1 MRGRLLV
8 ARVSPDGPAARAGL
22 KSGDIVIGVA
32 GEEVNSLADL
42 YRKVWARGA
51 AGVEVPLK
59 VLQGLE
65 IRDVTLR
72 SMDRLDYF
80 RPRPTY

>member
-1 MRGRLLV
+1 M
-8 ARVSPDGPAARAGL
+8 

-72 SMDRLDYF
+72 SIDRLEYF